1 MAKTTTVT
9 PISHFPIFTAVLYI
23 EKPSYIW
30 LSIVESL
37 KI

>member
-1 MAKTTTVT
+1 MGKITTIT
-9 PISHFPIFTAVLYI
+9 PISHFFIAVLNI